1 MNASNLPARVPT
13 PVVVPHARRRPA
25 PGERGFGVGYGRSS
39 GYAAPRPYAAVS
51 SARYFRFA

>member
-13 PVVVPHARRRPA
+13 PVVVPFARCRPA
-25 PGERGFGVGYGRSS
+25 PGEREFGVGYGRSS
-39 GYAAPRPYAAVS
+39 GYAATRRYAAPS